1 MKNAATEIS
10 VDELIRPENNLEIA
24 LLKDREL
31 KNGLFWG
38 TPRFGHP
45 EGQVIYHIREVLDN
59 VEALKT
65 DKQTREQLRI
75 ITIVHDS
82 FKYMEDKISYPR
94 DWSKHHGKYARKFF
108 EKYSDDKH
116 LLELIELH
124 DEAYYC
130 WRLSELKNDPK
141 SANHRM
147 NSLITR
153 LNGNMQM
160 FYLFFKCDTMT
171 GDKNQA
177 PLKWFE
183 DVVSH
188 IIDVVEL
195 AR

>member
-1 MKNAATEIS
+1 MEHAATEIS
-10 VDELIRPENNLEIA
+10 IDELLRPENNLEIA

-45 EGQVIYHIREVLDN
+45 EGQIIYHIREVLDN
-59 VEALKT
+59 VEALNV
-65 DKQTREQLRI
+65 DRQTREQLRL
-75 ITIVHDS
+75 ITMVHDS

-108 EKYSDDKH
+108 EKYSDDDH
-116 LLELIELH
+116 LLELVELH
-124 DEAYYC
+124 DEAFYC

-141 SANHRM
+141 SARHRM

-153 LNGNMQM
+153 LNGDMQM

-183 DVVSH
+183 SSVNVKM
-188 IIDVVEL
+188 VEL
-195 AR
+195 VRT